1 MVIHELTNEAETEP
15 SSLGLCSARRKK
27 TICQLQSY
35 TQAQFE
41 DLKQLMSELMELR
54 VEKECSHSLSRV
66 ATEEAK
72 GQLSDRVKFTK
83 TDLMLV
89 LKDTNCHLYAILE
102 SLSPG
107 PSSSS
112 AELRTGAGEGRIIGC
127 ATLCVFHSPTGTKAS
142 VEDVVV
148 SSAYRGQHLGKKLM
162 EYVLEQAK
170 AYAPIELHLTSSPMR
185 FAANRLYQ
193 SLGFQKKETNCYQM
207 MITDETSSTADNDS
221 LKQSITYLIGKER
234 ADGNHEPLT
243 AEYISRVL
251 KVDVGDVRKVMES
264 L

>member
-1 MVIHELTNEAETEP
+1 MTIKDNMEIQELHNY
-15 SSLGLCSARRKK
+15 S
-27 TICQLQSY
+27 
-35 TQAQFE
+35 QAQFE
-41 DLKQLMSELMELR
+41 DLKQLMSELMEQR

-72 GQLSDRVKFTK
+72 GQLSDRVNFTQ

-89 LKDTNCHLYAILE
+89 LKDSNCHLYVILE
-102 SLSPG
+102 SLTPS

-112 AELRTGAGEGRIIGC
+112 AKLRTGAGEGRIIGC

-142 VEDVVV
+142 IEDVVV
-148 SSAYRGQHLGKKLM
+148 SSAYRGQHLGKQLM

-170 AYAPIELHLTSSPMR
+170 EYAPMDSTDSPTVELHLTSNPMR
-185 FAANRLYQ
+185 VAANKLYQ
-193 SLGFQKKETNCYQM
+193 SLGFQRKETNCYQM
-207 MITDETSSTADNDS
+207 LITDVASSATDNDT

-234 ADGNHEPLT
+234 AEGYQEELN

-251 KVDVGDVRKVMES
+251 GADLNDVREALKEINE
-264 L
+264 